1 MLAARG
7 ATVEFTLCCGYDHK
21 SPRRKPSGGMLREA
35 LARYGAAPAETPFIG
50 DRLTTSRRLS
60 TPGAGMCSSAQALAA
75 RRGDGLP
82 QCSPVAVH
90 DDLAAV
96 REAVGGCGEGAMPEL
111 HWVGFI
117 RLHPGAHLVTA
128 SVMPPRTAPHLSRPR
143 RLFNQLIRERA
154 RGGDFATAIVRVT
167 DIAELHY
174 AFTARGRRGPVGLA
188 GGGACRA
195 SAWGAE
201 AGGWSSYRTFRPS
214 AAKEVALAGLF

>member
-60 TPGAGMCSSAQALAA
+60 TPGAGVCSSAQALAA

-96 REAVGGCGEGAMPEL
+96 VDA
-111 HWVGFI
+111 
-117 RLHPGAHLVTA
+117 
-128 SVMPPRTAPHLSRPR
+128 
-143 RLFNQLIRERA
+143 Q
-154 RGGDFATAIVRVT
+154 
-167 DIAELHY
+167 
-174 AFTARGRRGPVGLA
+174 LA
-188 GGGACRA
+188 G
-195 SAWGAE
+195 
-201 AGGWSSYRTFRPS
+201 
-214 AAKEVALAGLF
+214 KL